1 MTYLC
6 EDEMPSDLILTFS
19 DIYTKVSEFLGL
31 GSSPTGDNLTK
42 VKDLTYRGYAKFLM
56 PVNMRNGR
64 LHIWSFLR
72 QDAIINTV
80 SGQWLYELPSDFNY
94 INIGLDYA
102 EDSNYPPLQ
111 GTTMKKIRTLR
122 ASGSTSAYPQYWSL
136 NTSEYTV
143 EAGSKFSFAIHPE
156 PSGVHQLHYEYIM
169 EPNKPTD
176 DAHYFIGGALSSHAI
191 LECALAC
198 AELQEDDTVGIHDAE
213 ATKWIQKCVEQ
224 DLRRRPKDVG
234 IVRDGR
240 KFYNDPVLAREL
252 RWVGIATSA
261 YGIS

>member
-1 MTYLC
+1 MA
-6 EDEMPSDLILTFS
+6 SDLILSFS
-19 DIYTKVSEFLGL
+19 DVYQKVSEFLGL
-31 GSSPTGDNLTK
+31 GSSPTGANLTK
-42 VKDLTYRGYAKFLM
+42 VKDITYRGYAKFLA
-56 PVNMRNGR
+56 PISMRNGR
-64 LHIWSFLR
+64 FHIWSFLR

-80 SGQWLYELPSDFNY
+80 SGQWLYDLPSNFNY

-102 EDSNYPPLQ
+102 EDQNYPPLQ

-136 NTSEYTV
+136 NTTEYTV
-143 EAGSKFSFAIHPE
+143 EAGSNFAVAVHPE
-156 PSGVHQLHYEYIM
+156 PSGAHQLHYEYVM

-176 DAHYFIGGALSSHAI
+176 DAHYFIGGAICSHAI
-191 LECALAC
+191 LECALAV
-198 AELQEDDTVGIHDAE
+198 AELQEDDTVGIHDKQAQQ
-213 ATKWIQKCVEQ
+213 WIQRCVEQ

-240 KFYNDPVLAREL
+240 AFYNDPVLAREL
-252 RWVGIATSA
+252 RWVGVATSA